1 MSDSVKP
8 GRGIDGNKDVG
19 YQVKGI
25 DQAAQRKQYGSGM
38 LPGTKTGPEAS

>member
-1 MSDSVKP
+1 MSDNVKP

-25 DQAAQRKQYGSGM
+25 DRAAQKKMYGSG
-38 LPGTKTGPEAS
+38 LVYGVKSGSEAS